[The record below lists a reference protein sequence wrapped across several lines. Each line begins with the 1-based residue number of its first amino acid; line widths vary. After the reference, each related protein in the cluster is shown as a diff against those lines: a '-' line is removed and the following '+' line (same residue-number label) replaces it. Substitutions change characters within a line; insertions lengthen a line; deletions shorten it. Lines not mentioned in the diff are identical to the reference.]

1 MSDLAISDSDSPIEA
16 VVADD
21 ERESR
26 RGRYGWLSLTVAAIF
41 GLFYA
46 YDVWEAI
53 GNLFLVPADYAQ
65 FMAGDKVP
73 WWLLWLGVALPPVVF
88 ALAVIVG
95 RRRNVLGRALIF
107 LVGLAVVA
115 ALTFGVY
122 AVGSIIFVKSLPA
135 L

>member
-1 MSDLAISDSDSPIEA
+1 MSDPAISDSDNPIEA

-21 ERESR
+21 EREAK
-26 RGRYGWLSLTVAAIF
+26 RGRYGWLSLTVAAVF

-88 ALAVIVG
+88 ALAVVVG
-95 RRRNVLGRALIF
+95 RRRNVFGRALIF

>member
-1 MSDLAISDSDSPIEA
+1 MTTETGVAKKPFGWVTL
-16 VVADD
+16 VVIV
-21 ERESR
+21 
-26 RGRYGWLSLTVAAIF
+26 LF
-41 GLFYA
+41 GLLYA